1 MDAIDKIITQMNKT
15 AQEERTLLEATKRN
29 EIEQE
34 FETKRLKLEND
45 FQKQKAR
52 QLEGIERNYRQL
64 RNRQQVES
72 RQQTLNEK
80 QNFLQRLFTEA
91 TTQLESQ
98 PKEAQIDLMTEMLH
112 TLTLKGQVRLILG
125 EKTVDHVSLELID
138 KWNNE
143 LPFELVLDEEVIE
156 KQAGFLIDDQGVQ
169 YNFLYRNLIREVEE
183 TMRFEIAQQLF
194 D

>member
-80 QNFLQRLFTEA
+80 QKFLQRLFTEA

-112 TLTLKGQVRLILG
+112 TLTLTGQVRLILG

>member
-45 FQKQKAR
+45 FQKQKVR

-80 QNFLQRLFTEA
+80 QNFVQRLFTEA

-112 TLTLKGQVRLILG
+112 TLTLTGQVRLILG

-143 LPFELVLDEEVIE
+143 VPFELVLDEEVIE

>member
-15 AQEERTLLEATKRN
+15 AQEERTLLKATKRN

-112 TLTLKGQVRLILG
+112 TLTLTGQVRLILG
-125 EKTVDHVSLELID
+125 EKTVDHVSLELIN

>member
-112 TLTLKGQVRLILG
+112 TLTLTGQVRLILG

>member
-15 AQEERTLLEATKRN
+15 AQEERTLLEATKRT

-91 TTQLESQ
+91 TTQLEGQ

-112 TLTLKGQVRLILG
+112 TLTLTGQVRLILG

>member
-45 FQKQKAR
+45 FQKQKVR

-112 TLTLKGQVRLILG
+112 TLTLTGQVRLILG

>member
-1 MDAIDKIITQMNKT
+1 VDAIDKIITQMNKT

-112 TLTLKGQVRLILG
+112 TLTLTGQVRLILG

>member
-34 FETKRLKLEND
+34 FEAKRLKLEND

-52 QLEGIERNYRQL
+52 KLEGIERNYRQL

-112 TLTLKGQVRLILG
+112 TLTLTGQVRLILG

>member
-80 QNFLQRLFTEA
+80 QNFLQRLFSEA

-112 TLTLKGQVRLILG
+112 TLTLTGQVRLILG

>member
-29 EIEQE
+29 EIDQE

-112 TLTLKGQVRLILG
+112 TLTLTGQVRLILG

>member
-1 MDAIDKIITQMNKT
+1 MNKT

-91 TTQLESQ
+91 TTQLEGQ

-112 TLTLKGQVRLILG
+112 TLTFTGQVRLILG

>member
-112 TLTLKGQVRLILG
+112 TLTLTGQVRLILG
-125 EKTVDHVSLELID
+125 EKTVDHVSLELVD

>member
-45 FQKQKAR
+45 FQKQKVR

-112 TLTLKGQVRLILG
+112 TLTLTGQVRLILG

-143 LPFELVLDEEVIE
+143 VPFELVLDEEVIE

>member
-91 TTQLESQ
+91 TTQLEGQ
-98 PKEAQIDLMTEMLH
+98 PKEAPIDLMTEMLH
-112 TLTLKGQVRLILG
+112 TLTLTGQVRLILG

>member
-112 TLTLKGQVRLILG
+112 TLTLMGQVRLILG

>member
-80 QNFLQRLFTEA
+80 QNFLQRLFSEA

-98 PKEAQIDLMTEMLH
+98 PNEAQIDLMTEMLH
-112 TLTLKGQVRLILG
+112 TLTLTGQVRLILG

>member
-112 TLTLKGQVRLILG
+112 TLTLTGQVRLILG

-183 TMRFEIAQQLF
+183 TMCFEIAQQLF

>member
-72 RQQTLNEK
+72 RQQTLNDK

-91 TTQLESQ
+91 TTQLEGQ

-112 TLTLKGQVRLILG
+112 TLTLTGQVRLILG

>member
-91 TTQLESQ
+91 ITQLESQ

-112 TLTLKGQVRLILG
+112 TLTLTGQVRLILG
-125 EKTVDHVSLELID
+125 EKTVDHVSLELVD

>member
-112 TLTLKGQVRLILG
+112 TLTLTGQVRLILG

-194 D
+194 A

>member
-91 TTQLESQ
+91 ITQLESQ

-112 TLTLKGQVRLILG
+112 TLTLTGQVRLILG
-125 EKTVDHVSLELID
+125 EKTVDHVSLELVD
-138 KWNNE
+138 KWSNE

>member
-98 PKEAQIDLMTEMLH
+98 SKEAQIDLMTEMLH
-112 TLTLKGQVRLILG
+112 TLTLTGQVRLILG

>member
-91 TTQLESQ
+91 TTQLEGQ
-98 PKEAQIDLMTEMLH
+98 PKEAQIYLMTEMLH
-112 TLTLKGQVRLILG
+112 TLTLTGQVRLILG

-143 LPFELVLDEEVIE
+143 LPFELELDEEVIE

>member
-80 QNFLQRLFTEA
+80 QNFLQRLFSEA

-98 PKEAQIDLMTEMLH
+98 PNEAQIDLMTEMLH
-112 TLTLKGQVRLILG
+112 TLTLTGHVRLILG

>member
-112 TLTLKGQVRLILG
+112 TLTLTGQVRLILG

-194 D
+194 N

>member
-112 TLTLKGQVRLILG
+112 TLTLTGQVRLILG

-143 LPFELVLDEEVIE
+143 LPFELVLDEEVFE

>member
-91 TTQLESQ
+91 TTQLEGQ
-98 PKEAQIDLMTEMLH
+98 PKEAQIYLMTEMLH
-112 TLTLKGQVRLILG
+112 TLTLTGQVRLILG

>member
-1 MDAIDKIITQMNKT
+1 MDAIDKIITQMNKR

-45 FQKQKAR
+45 FQKQKVR

-112 TLTLKGQVRLILG
+112 TLTLTGQVRLILG

>member
-15 AQEERTLLEATKRN
+15 AQEERTLLEATKRK

-45 FQKQKAR
+45 FQKQKTK
-52 QLEGIERNYRQL
+52 QLEAVERNYRQM

-91 TTQLESQ
+91 TSQLENQ
-98 PKEAQIDLMTEMLH
+98 PKKVQIDLMTEMLH
-112 TLTLKGQVRLILG
+112 TLDLTGQVRLILG
-125 EKTVDHVSLELID
+125 EKTVAYVSLNLID

-156 KQAGFLIDDQGVQ
+156 KQGGFLIDDQGVQ

>member
-34 FETKRLKLEND
+34 FEAKRLKLEND

-52 QLEGIERNYRQL
+52 KLEGIERNYRQL
-64 RNRQQVES
+64 RKRQQVES

-112 TLTLKGQVRLILG
+112 TLTLTGQVRLILG

>member
-34 FETKRLKLEND
+34 FEAKRLKLEND

-112 TLTLKGQVRLILG
+112 TLTLTGQVRLILG

>member
-80 QNFLQRLFTEA
+80 QNFLQRLFSEA

-98 PKEAQIDLMTEMLH
+98 PNEAQIDLMTEMLH
-112 TLTLKGQVRLILG
+112 TLT
-125 EKTVDHVSLELID
+125 
-138 KWNNE
+138 
-143 LPFELVLDEEVIE
+143 
-156 KQAGFLIDDQGVQ
+156 
-169 YNFLYRNLIREVEE
+169 
-183 TMRFEIAQQLF
+183 
-194 D
+194 

>member
-1 MDAIDKIITQMNKT
+1 MDAIDKIIMQMNKT

-34 FETKRLKLEND
+34 FEMKRLKLEND
-45 FQKQKAR
+45 FQKQKVR
-52 QLEGIERNYRQL
+52 QLEGIERNYRQV

-72 RQQTLNEK
+72 RQETLNEK
-80 QNFLQRLFTEA
+80 QNFLQRLFTDA
-91 TTQLESQ
+91 ASQLESQ
-98 PKEAQIDLMTEMLH
+98 SKEAQIELITEMLH
-112 TLTLKGQVRLILG
+112 TLTLTGQVRLILG
-125 EKTVDHVSLELID
+125 EKTVAYVSSEVID
-138 KWNNE
+138 KWNKE
-143 LPFELVLDEEVIE
+143 LPFELVLDEEVVE

-169 YNFLYRNLIREVEE
+169 YNFLFRNLIREVEE

>member
-112 TLTLKGQVRLILG
+112 TLTLTGQVRLILG

-143 LPFELVLDEEVIE
+143 LPFELELDEEVIE

>member
-98 PKEAQIDLMTEMLH
+98 PKEAQIDLMTEILH
-112 TLTLKGQVRLILG
+112 TLTLTGQVRLILG

>member
-98 PKEAQIDLMTEMLH
+98 PKESQIDLMTEMLH
-112 TLTLKGQVRLILG
+112 TLTLTGQVRLILG